1 MNTRIATSNDT
12 HSHNIGSVAVDGL
25 IAGAGGGIVMVVY
38 LLVAMATLGESP
50 TSVLSRFAS
59 GDMQGSIMTGVVGH
73 LAVSSIYGM
82 VFALLGSLVLRG
94 QPKPVRMFAGVF
106 FGIALFVFA
115 EFVLLPAFQS
125 PMLGIP
131 VLHFGIAHVIYGLT
145 LGFLM
150 KLR

>member
-1 MNTRIATSNDT
+1 MNTRTATSNET
-12 HSHNIGSVAVDGL
+12 HSHHLGNAAIDGL
-25 IAGAGGGIVMVVY
+25 IAGAAGGLVMVAY
-38 LLVAMATLGESP
+38 LLVAMAILGEAP
-50 TSVLSRFAS
+50 ATLLSRFAS

-82 VFALLGSLVLRG
+82 VFVLIGRLLLRG
-94 QPKPVRMFAGVF
+94 QHKSVRVLGGVVY
-106 FGIALFVFA
+106 GVLLFTFA

-131 VLHFGIAHVIYGLT
+131 IVHFGIAHVIYGLV
-145 LGFLM
+145 LGFLI

>member
-1 MNTRIATSNDT
+1 MNSHTVTSNET
-12 HSHNIGSVAVDGL
+12 HSHHLGNAAVDGL
-25 IAGAGGGIVMVVY
+25 IAGAAGGFAMLVY
-38 LLVAMATLGESP
+38 LLVAMAILGEAP

-82 VFALLGSLVLRG
+82 LFALMANLLLRDRPKSVHVLGG
-94 QPKPVRMFAGVF
+94 AI
-106 FGIALFVFA
+106 FGLALFVFA
-115 EFVLLPAFQS
+115 EFVLLPAFHS

-131 VLHFGIAHVIYGLT
+131 ALHFSVAHVIYGMV
-145 LGFLM
+145 LGFLI